1 MKVTMDKITIFFRG
15 DPTHPMNSDAARMT
29 DYFAHHVL
37 RHFILVTADGR
48 VASLTPV
55 FTAKN
60 LLVFLQSKI
69 KTLHLTF
76 FKIFE
81 NPR

>member
-1 MKVTMDKITIFFRG
+1 MEVTMDKITVFFRG
-15 DPTHPMNSDAARMT
+15 DPTHPMNSDTARMT

-37 RHFILVTADGR
+37 RHFIFVTADGR

-55 FTAKN
+55 FTVKN
-60 LLVFLQSKI
+60 LLVSFQSKI
-69 KTLHLTF
+69 KSLKF